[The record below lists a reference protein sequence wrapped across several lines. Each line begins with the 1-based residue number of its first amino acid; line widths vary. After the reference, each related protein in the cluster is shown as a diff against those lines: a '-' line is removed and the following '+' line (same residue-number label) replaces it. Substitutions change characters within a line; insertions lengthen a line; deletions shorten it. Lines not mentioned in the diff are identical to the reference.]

1 MRVGNYGGGV
11 ALREQTAEQDL
22 KQQLHRHLI
31 DTIEEDRVDV
41 ASWVRPAVLEYVRD
55 KVARFIAGH
64 QLPVTRLDVDRLSED
79 LVDELTGLGP
89 LQGLLADPTVSEIL
103 VNGARHII
111 VERDGQLFE
120 TDRRFIDDA
129 HVMRVI
135 ERILAP
141 LGRRL
146 DESSPMVDGRL
157 PDGSRVNAIV
167 PPVAMD
173 GPCISIRKFHL
184 EGLQGRDLIAH
195 HTLDDAMLTFLR
207 TAVENRLNILISGGT
222 STGKTTLLNVLSS
235 YIGPSERVV
244 TIEDTGELQLANT
257 HVVRLET
264 RPPNA
269 EGHGE
274 LTARDL
280 VKNAL
285 RMRPDRIIL
294 GEIRGDEVVDVM
306 QAMNTGHDGSM
317 STIHANGPRD
327 ALLRMEMLFDLA
339 GRRMAEA
346 TVRRMIGT
354 AVDLV
359 VQLTRLPNGR
369 RCITEIS
376 ELEGVRDG
384 EYVTNLLFEYD
395 RARQSF
401 VRHASPAPP
410 GRGKLVG
417 HGS

>member
-1 MRVGNYGGGV
+1 MKVGGYGGGV
-11 ALREQTAEQDL
+11 ALRQKDEEQDL
-22 KQQLHRHLI
+22 KLRLHRYLI
-31 DTIEEDRVDV
+31 DAIEEDDVDITN
-41 ASWVRPAVLEYVRD
+41 WVRPAVLEYVRD
-55 KVARFIAGH
+55 KVARFVAGH
-64 QLPVTRLDVDRLSED
+64 QLAVTRQDLDRMSED

-103 VNGARHII
+103 VNGPRHIV
-111 VERDGQLFE
+111 VEREGQLFE

-129 HVMRVI
+129 HVSRVI

-157 PDGSRVNAIV
+157 ADGSRVNAII

-173 GPCISIRKFHL
+173 GPCISIRKFPAERL
-184 EGLQGRDLIAH
+184 KGTDLIAS
-195 HTLDDAMLTFLR
+195 HTLNDEMLGFLR
-207 TAVENRLNILISGGT
+207 EAVANRANILVSGGT
-222 STGKTTLLNVLSS
+222 STGKTTLLNVLSG
-235 YIGPSERVV
+235 YIGAAERVV
-244 TIEDTGELQLANT
+244 TIEDTGELQLANA

-285 RMRPDRIIL
+285 RMRPDRIIV
-294 GEIRGDEVVDVM
+294 GEMRGDEVVDVM

-317 STIHANGPRD
+317 STVHANSARD
-327 ALLRMEMLFDLA
+327 ALLRMEMLFDMA
-339 GRRMAEA
+339 GRRMSES
-346 TVRRMIGT
+346 TVRRMIGS
-354 AVDLV
+354 AIDLV

-369 RCITEIS
+369 RCVTEIS
-376 ELEGVRDG
+376 EVIGVRDG
-384 EYVTNLLFEYD
+384 EYVTNVLFEFD
-395 RARQSF
+395 RARGQF
-401 VRHASPAPP
+401 VRRDQPSAGSRL
-410 GRGKLVG
+410 GRTA
-417 HGS
+417 